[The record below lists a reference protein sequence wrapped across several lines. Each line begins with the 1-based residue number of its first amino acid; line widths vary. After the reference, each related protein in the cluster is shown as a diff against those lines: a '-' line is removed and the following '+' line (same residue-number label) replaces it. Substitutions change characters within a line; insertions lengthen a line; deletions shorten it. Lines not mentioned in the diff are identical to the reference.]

1 MTTKETLLQ
10 LFLTY
15 GVPFLS
21 VALFALVAW
30 LLVKLRAWLHEKEQT
45 SLAARYASQVADY
58 ASSVVAELNATLRPQ
73 LVAALADGKLT
84 DVEKAALKQAG
95 LAALAK
101 GLPLPI
107 TAWIA
112 STFGEGAPTWLGG
125 HLERAVLAQ
134 KPSLVLVPGLPTS
147 VPLLPA
153 LDLPKA
159 AP

>member
-1 MTTKETLLQ
+1 MKEQLLQ

-15 GVPFLS
+15 GVPLLS

-45 SLAARYASQVADY
+45 SLAARFASQVADY
-58 ASSVVAELNATLRPQ
+58 AASVVAELNATLRPQ

-84 DVEKAALKQAG
+84 DVEKSALKSAALD
-95 LAALAK
+95 ALKK
-101 GLPLPI
+101 GLPAPV
-107 TAWIA
+107 TAWMA
-112 STFGEGAPTWLGG
+112 ATFGAGVETWLAG

-134 KPSLVLVPGLPTS
+134 KPSLVLVPGLPPS

-159 AP
+159 SP